1 MPAWLLPAIAGALQV
16 GGTLSG
22 NAQQRREAAKDRAFQ
37 ERMSNTQ
44 VQRRVA
50 DLKAAGLNPGLA
62 YDSQASSPGGAQATV
77 GNPLTG
83 ATDAVAS
90 TIERRQAYSLA
101 MKDFHLRE
109 SQLASNQAA
118 AQAQNKLNEQ
128 LAAESNVRANN
139 MLALQPFEARL
150 RQAAAEQAELG
161 IPQAETNSLSHKVL
175 NSFLRTGIGS
185 AERARQWLDALQNHK
200 GKK

>member
-1 MPAWLLPAIAGALQV
+1 MPAWLLPAITGALAI
-16 GGTLSG
+16 GGNLAG
-22 NAQQRREAAKDRAFQ
+22 NRSQAKQAQKDREFQ

-44 VQRRVA
+44 VQRRVK
-50 DLKAAGLNPGLA
+50 DLVAAGLNPGLA

-77 GNPLTG
+77 GNPLAG

-90 TIERRQAYSLA
+90 TVERRQALKLA
-101 MKDFHLRE
+101 RDNYELQRNALAQEAAVKQ
-109 SQLASNQAA
+109 SQI
-118 AQAQNKLNEQ
+118 KLNQE
-128 LAAESNVRANN
+128 LATETNTRTNN
-139 MLALQPFEARL
+139 MLALQPFDVRL
-150 RQAAAEQAELG
+150 RQLAAEQAELG
-161 IPQAETNSLSHKVL
+161 IPAQETNALSHRVL